1 MTASALLHSQPSTK
15 NAATEYADFVNPQW
29 VRLLGLLGMDT
40 EYVRCSGATLETTDG
55 RQVLD
60 CLSGYCVYNTGH
72 NHPYIL
78 DALKQELDRCGPTM
92 LQSHIPG
99 LAGELAG
106 RLCHLAGGRLQ
117 KVFFCSSGSEGV
129 ESAIKFARARTGR
142 SGLLSCQGSF
152 HGLTTGAL
160 SLMGEC
166 SWRANFGPLLQEV
179 ATVPFNDL
187 PALEKQLATRKFA
200 AFFVE
205 PVQGEGGIRLP
216 DADYL
221 QQAQDLCHQYGS
233 LFVADEVQTG
243 LYRTG
248 KFLASHHYGV
258 APDMV
263 ILAKALSGGLVP
275 VAAVLMTEDI
285 YDAVYGSLKR
295 AILHA
300 STFSENALSMRAGLA
315 TLDVL
320 AAENLGGRS
329 LHTGEAL
336 RQQLQDA
343 LQDFE
348 MVEEVRGLGLFNGIV
363 FRAPRQLSLRVAFE
377 SCKAIHPGLF
387 GQMLVRRLFNQH
399 DLLTQICGNDFMVLK
414 VAPPLVIDAA
424 ERDRI
429 VAAITETVS
438 AVHSSSTF
446 WKDALEIAR
455 RAVNL

>member
-1 MTASALLHSQPSTK
+1 MPIGIFPQQRAVLRDT
-15 NAATEYADFVNPQW
+15 ATEYSESVNPQW
-29 VRLLGLLGMDT
+29 ARLLSLLGMDV
-40 EYVRCSGATLETTDG
+40 EYLRCTGATLETRDG
-55 RQVLD
+55 RRVLD

-72 NHPYIL
+72 NHPAIVA
-78 DALKQELDRCGPTM
+78 ALQQELDRCGPTM
-92 LQSHIPG
+92 LQSHIPE

-106 RLCHLAGGRLQ
+106 RLCRLAGGNLQ

-142 SGLLSCQGSF
+142 AGMLSCQGSF

-166 SWRANFGPLLQEV
+166 FWKANFGPLLPDV
-179 ATVPFNDL
+179 AQVPFNDL
-187 PALEKQLATRKFA
+187 LALEKQLATRKYA

-216 DADYL
+216 EDGYL
-221 QQAQDLCHQYGS
+221 QQAQALCRKYGT
-233 LFVADEVQTG
+233 LFVVDEVQTG

-258 APDMV
+258 QPDMV

-275 VAAVLMTEDI
+275 VAAVLMTEEI
-285 YDAVYGSLKR
+285 YAAVFGSLQR

-320 AAENLGGRS
+320 ESEGLGGRA
-329 LHTGEAL
+329 LRLGEML
-336 RQQLQDA
+336 RQQLREA
-343 LQDFE
+343 LRGLE

-363 FRAPRQLSLRVAFE
+363 FRAPSSLPLRIAYE
-377 SCKAIHPGLF
+377 GCKAVHPGMF
-387 GQMLVRRLFNQH
+387 GQMLVRRLFLRHN
-399 DLLTQICGNDFMVLK
+399 LLTQICGNNFSVLK
-414 VAPPLVIDAA
+414 VAPPLVVREEEARQA
-424 ERDRI
+424 
-429 VAAITETVS
+429 VAAIAETVTS
-438 AVHSSSTF
+438 VHHSSAF
-446 WKDALEIAR
+446 WKEALEIGK
-455 RAVNL
+455 RAVNV